1 VTTAATAW
9 HREDRRLLMFVRNIS
24 SRYLII
30 VISAGVSLLLVPFN
44 LQYLGTAAY
53 GLWMLTASITTYF
66 SVLELGYGSA
76 TVKYVAEYRA
86 RGDSRALNEIAS
98 TTFFLFS
105 ALGLACYGLAIGI
118 AMAMPGLFELEAG
131 QARTGQIILLIIAV
145 NVALHFVFAVFG
157 GVVNGFERNYR
168 NAVPA
173 IVSSLVAA
181 GANVAV
187 LLLGYGLVELV
198 AVTTAIRI
206 APYWWYRRNAYLAF
220 PELRISPAC
229 VRRDRLREL
238 TGFSAYLA
246 IIDWSARL
254 TYTSALV
261 IVGALLSTTAVAI
274 YSIGAKLTDAMVHV
288 TSQLHTLLFPVMVNK
303 TVQGTTD
310 DQRRLLVRAARFQ
323 LAVAI
328 ALAGTTAAVA
338 DVLIPAWVERGAPVD
353 GLAQSIPVLQ
363 VLAVVVV
370 LRTWMAI
377 PTTLLK
383 ATGHHREVARMSA
396 VSAVASVLLSL
407 WLVQTVGLI
416 GAALGTAVPAA
427 VLAMAIIF
435 PRACQA
441 TRLGVW
447 SGYRQIVWPAVWP
460 IVPVVIGLT
469 LTRHLVPPHLMLV
482 LGHLGLGAL
491 VYFALFVGVGLDR
504 KERRWMWSA
513 VAAVRQGRPQLA
525 AA

>member
-1 VTTAATAW
+1 VTAPASW

-30 VISAGVSLLLVPFN
+30 VISAVVSLLLVPFN
-44 LQYLGTAAY
+44 LHYLGTAAY

-86 RGDSRALNEIAS
+86 RGDARALNEIAS
-98 TTFFLFS
+98 TTFFLFTV
-105 ALGLACYGLAIGI
+105 LGLVCYALAIGL
-118 AMAMPGLFELEAG
+118 AMAMPGLFGLEPG
-131 QARTGQIILLIIAV
+131 QERTGQIILLIIAV

-168 NAVPA
+168 NALPA
-173 IVSSLVAA
+173 IVSSLAAAA
-181 GANVAV
+181 GNVAV

-206 APYWWYRRNAYLAF
+206 APYWWYRRNAYRAF

-246 IIDWSARL
+246 VIDWSSRL
-254 TYTSALV
+254 TYTSALI
-261 IVGALLSTTAVAI
+261 IVGVLLSTTAVAL

-288 TSQLHTLLFPVMVNK
+288 TNQLHTLLFPVMVNK

-338 DVLIPAWVERGAPVD
+338 DVLIPAWVEQGAPVE

-370 LRTWMAI
+370 LRTWMAM

-383 ATGHHREVARMSA
+383 ATGHHREVARMAA
-396 VSAVASVLLSL
+396 VAAVASVLLSIG
-407 WLVQTVGLI
+407 LVKTFGLI
-416 GAALGTAVPAA
+416 GAAVGTAVPAA
-427 VLAMAIIF
+427 VLAMTIIF

-441 TRLGVW
+441 AGLRVW
-447 SGYRQIVWPAVWP
+447 SGYRQIVWPAMWP
-460 IVPVVIGLT
+460 IVPVMAGLA
-469 LTRHLVPPHLMLV
+469 LTRHFVPPHLLLV
-482 LGHLGLGAL
+482 LGHLGLGTL
-491 VYFALFVGVGLDR
+491 VYFALFLGAGLDR
-504 KERRWMWSA
+504 EERRWMWSTL
-513 VAAVRQGRPQLA
+513 AAMRQGRPQLA